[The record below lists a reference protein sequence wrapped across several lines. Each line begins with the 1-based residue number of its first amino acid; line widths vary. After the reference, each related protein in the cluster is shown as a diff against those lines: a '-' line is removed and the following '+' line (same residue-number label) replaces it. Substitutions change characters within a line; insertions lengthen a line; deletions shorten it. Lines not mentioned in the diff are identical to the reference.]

1 VPSRRPTTHL
11 EIYPMRS
18 LTLAGA
24 AILAGALMAGCNAE
38 TEPTAENVATL
49 TADQKFADH
58 TVTVLPFEDIIPNP
72 CNGEDV
78 HFIGTITQQATRVG
92 PGDGFTHVDI
102 NEVFSVTGTGL
113 TTGLTYTS
121 QGTYHLS
128 FQSPTP
134 EAFQVAFTERQT
146 FFFRT
151 ATPGLSFKGTGAFHL
166 VDLPDGEV
174 EKVTTEFDRLECR
187 S

>member
-1 VPSRRPTTHL
+1 
-11 EIYPMRS
+11 MRS

-24 AILAGALMAGCNAE
+24 AILAGALMAGCSAE
-38 TEPTAENVATL
+38 TEPTAENVTTL
-49 TADQKFADH
+49 TADRIFADH
-58 TVTVLPFEDIIPNP
+58 TVTILPFEDIIPNP

-78 HFIGTITQQATRVG
+78 HFIGTISQQATRVG
-92 PGDGFTHVDI
+92 PAGGATHLEL

-121 QGTYHLS
+121 HGTYHLS
-128 FQSPTP
+128 FQSPSP
-134 EAFQVAFTERQT
+134 EAFQTTFTERQT

-151 ATPGLSFKGTGAFHL
+151 ETPGLSFKGTAVFHL

-174 EKVTTEFDRLECR
+174 EKITQAFDTLECR
-187 S
+187 A